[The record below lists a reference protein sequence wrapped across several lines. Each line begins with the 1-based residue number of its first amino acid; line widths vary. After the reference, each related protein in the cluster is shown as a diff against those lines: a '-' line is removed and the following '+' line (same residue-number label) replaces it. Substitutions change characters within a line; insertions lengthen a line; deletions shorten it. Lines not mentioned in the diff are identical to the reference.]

1 MAINTSTGQPP
12 VEGSA
17 VVQGGGRVMRP
28 AAGWLATVRIVAV
41 FVLVSLLPLG
51 LLAYSS
57 ASLAERAVRGE
68 VDSRLQTTAAVSG
81 VVLDKEM
88 TGLIEL
94 VESYGER
101 PSLIAAMDDGAA
113 EHFQREAIN
122 THLSQ
127 LRRAQSGISVVG
139 LTDTSGRLTN
149 VVPATPTI
157 VGRDF
162 SSRDWYKG
170 LTGSGR
176 PYLSEAYQAASVGHP
191 LVVSAAAYVRGL
203 GSDGRPGRPLG
214 ILVAAY
220 SLDVV
225 QRFTSDV
232 DRAEGVALTITDQ
245 RGTLLATPTGRP
257 QALVSQRSDPWV
269 AQALAGRSGV
279 ADRRTPTGHDL
290 VAYGPVERLG
300 WTVTAS
306 VPARAA
312 FAGVGRL
319 RRTVG
324 AITALLAVV
333 LLGGLVLLV
342 RSSRRRSQAEREL
355 AIARDQAMEASRL
368 KSEFLA
374 NMSHEIRT
382 PMNGVLGMTAL
393 LLATNLDPEQREY
406 AQTVQSSAEALL
418 AVIDD
423 ILDFSKVEAGKVE
436 FEEVDFDLRAVVEDV
451 TGLLAPRADAKGLEL
466 VCLVP
471 AGVPRALRGDPGRLR
486 QVLTNLVANAV
497 KFTGQGEVVVRV
509 ALVEDAEEV
518 TLRFEVSDTGI
529 GIDAEQ
535 RGRLF
540 EAFAQADASTT
551 RRFGGTGLGLAI
563 CQRLVAAMGGE
574 IGVDSQRG
582 SGSTFWFTARLRPAS
597 DQGVAVLPEP
607 RDDLVGLRVLVVDDN
622 TTNRTVLSQMLS
634 AWSMQAKEASG
645 AAEGLT
651 AAREAARRGEPF
663 QVAVVDL
670 NMPDTDGL
678 QLARSLRAEPA
689 TAGIRIVLLTSSSQR
704 GEAQLAGE
712 AGIDGY
718 LAKPIRQSQLYDC
731 LALVTGEQPA
741 PGSVITAH
749 RLAEARTQARARIL
763 VAEDNPVNQ
772 RVAARTLE
780 QLGYLV
786 DIANDGAAA
795 LQAVATTTY
804 AAVLMDCQM
813 PGMDGYAATAAI
825 RRREGAGRHTP
836 VIAMTA
842 SAMAG
847 DRERCLAAGM
857 DDYIAKPVRSQQL
870 QATLTRWVPA
880 NAEVQNEVQNQDDA
894 ALDPAVVAGLRRLA
908 DAAGGEVL
916 DELAE
921 LFARDTPQRL
931 TTLRRAVADGDTH
944 TLTETAHA
952 LRGSAANL
960 GATTMVRLC
969 QQLEH
974 QANSGNRQ
982 AVAELLARLEAL
994 HPRVAQAVSTTL
1006 AAGMTAVAGH
1016 EP

>member
-1 MAINTSTGQPP
+1 
-12 VEGSA
+12 
-17 VVQGGGRVMRP
+17 MRP
-28 AAGWLATVRIVAV
+28 VAGWLAIVRVVAV

-57 ASLAERAVRGE
+57 GGLAEHAVRRE

-88 TGLIEL
+88 TGLTEL
-94 VESYGER
+94 VESYAER
-101 PSLIAAMDDGAA
+101 PSFIAAMGDGDA
-113 EHFQREAIN
+113 EHFQSDAIE
-122 THLSQ
+122 THLRQ
-127 LRRAQSGISVVG
+127 LHRAQPGISVVG
-139 LTDTSGRLTN
+139 LTDVSGRLTS

-170 LTGSGR
+170 LTASGR

-203 GSDGRPGRPLG
+203 GSDGRLGRPLG

-225 QRFTSDV
+225 QRFTSEV
-232 DRAEGVALTITDQ
+232 GRAEGVALTITDQ

-279 ADRRTPTGHDL
+279 TERRTPTGHDL

-342 RSSRRRSQAEREL
+342 RSSRRRARAEREL
-355 AIARDQAMEASRL
+355 AVARDQAMEASRL

-374 NMSHEIRT
+374 NMSHEVRT

-393 LLATNLDPEQREY
+393 LLGTDLEPEQREY

-436 FEEVDFDLRAVVEDV
+436 FEELDFDLRAVVEDV
-451 TGLLAPRADAKGLEL
+451 TGLLAPRADAKDLEL
-466 VCLVP
+466 ACLVP

-497 KFTGQGEVVVRV
+497 KFTDRGEVVVAV
-509 ALVEDAEEV
+509 ALVEDGEEV

-535 RGRLF
+535 RERLF

-574 IGVDSQRG
+574 IGLDSQPGRG
-582 SGSTFWFTARLRPAS
+582 SRFWFTARLRRAS
-597 DQGVAVLPEP
+597 DRGVAALPQP
-607 RDDLVGLRVLVVDDN
+607 RADLVGLRVLVVDDN
-622 TTNRTVLSQMLS
+622 ATNRAVLGQLLS
-634 AWSMQAKEASG
+634 AWSMQAHEAPG
-645 AAEGLT
+645 GAEGLA
-651 AAREAARRGEPF
+651 AAREAAGRGEPF
-663 QVAVVDL
+663 QVAIVDL
-670 NMPDTDGL
+670 NMPDLDGL
-678 QLARSLRAEPA
+678 QLARALRADPA
-689 TAGIRIVLLTSSSQR
+689 TVGIRIVLLTSSSQR
-704 GEAQLAGE
+704 GEVRLAGE
-712 AGIDGY
+712 AGIAGY
-718 LAKPIRQSQLYDC
+718 LAKPVRQSQLYDC

-741 PGSVITAH
+741 PGPVVTAH
-749 RLAEARTQARARIL
+749 RLAEAKTQARTRIL

-786 DIANDGAAA
+786 DLADDGTAAVE
-795 LQAVATTTY
+795 AVAATAY

-825 RRREGAGRHTP
+825 REREGAGRHTP

-857 DDYIAKPVRSQQL
+857 DDYISKPVRHEQL
-870 QATLTRWVPA
+870 RAILAQWVPTDTQVKV
-880 NAEVQNEVQNQDDA
+880 EDDA
-894 ALDPAVVAGLRRLA
+894 ALDPGVVAGLRQLA
-908 DAAGGEVL
+908 EAAGGEVL

-921 LFARDTPQRL
+921 LFAADTPQRL
-931 TTLRRAVADGDTH
+931 ATLRQAAADGDADA
-944 TLTETAHA
+944 LAEAAHS

-960 GATTMVRLC
+960 GATAMVRLC
-969 QQLEH
+969 QQLER
-974 QANSGNRQ
+974 QANSGDLH
-982 AVAELLARLEAL
+982 AAEELVARLEAL
-994 HPRVAQAVSTTL
+994 SPRVAQAVAATL
-1006 AAGMTAVAGH
+1006 SAGVTATSGQ
-1016 EP
+1016 ER